1 MISSKKREE
10 KRQFILFIIT
20 GGTSAIINILSRI
33 ILSNFFR
40 FEIAIL
46 IAYGIGMITAFLLA
60 KRFVFLNSN
69 KSIKKS
75 FPAFALVNLLS
86 VLQTFFISKYIR
98 IFLINIFN
106 NIIIIDFI
114 SHLCG
119 VIFPIFSSF
128 FGHKYITFGDS
139 RK

>member
-46 IAYGIGMITAFLLA
+46 ISYGIGMITAFSLA
-60 KRFVFLNSN
+60 KRYVFLNSN
-69 KSIKKS
+69 KSIRKS
-75 FPAFALVNLLS
+75 FPAFALVNLIS
-86 VLQTFFISKYIR
+86 VLQTFLVSIFIKNWLI
-98 IFLINIFN
+98 IFFDNLSFIEL
-106 NIIIIDFI
+106 I
-114 SHLCG
+114 SHTCG
-119 VIFPIFSSF
+119 LGILVFTSF
-128 FGHKYITFGDS
+128 YGHKYITF
-139 RK
+139 K

>member
-1 MISSKKREE
+1 MISTKKREE

-20 GGTSAIINILSRI
+20 GGTSAIINIFSRI

-46 IAYGIGMITAFLLA
+46 ISYGIGMLIAFILA

-75 FPAFALVNLLS
+75 FPAFALVNLIS
-86 VLQTFFISKYIR
+86 VLQTFFVSILMKNWLI
-98 IFLINIFN
+98 IFFDNLLFIEL
-106 NIIIIDFI
+106 I
-114 SHLCG
+114 SHTCG
-119 VIFPIFSSF
+119 LGILVFTSF
-128 FGHKYITFGDS
+128 YGHKYITF
-139 RK
+139 K

>member
-46 IAYGIGMITAFLLA
+46 ISYGIGMITAFLLA
-60 KRFVFLNSN
+60 KRYVFLNSN
-69 KSIKKS
+69 KSIKKT
-75 FPAFALVNLLS
+75 FPAFALVNLIS
-86 VLQTFFISKYIR
+86 VLQTFFVS
-98 IFLINIFN
+98 IFIKNCLIVFFDNLSFIEL
-106 NIIIIDFI
+106 I
-114 SHLCG
+114 SHTCG
-119 VIFPIFSSF
+119 LGILVFTSF
-128 FGHKYITFGDS
+128 YGHKYITF
-139 RK
+139 K

>member
-60 KRFVFLNSN
+60 KRYVFLNSN

-75 FPAFALVNLLS
+75 FPAFALVNLIS
-86 VLQTFFISKYIR
+86 VLQTFFVS
-98 IFLINIFN
+98 IFIKNCLIVFFDNLSFIEL
-106 NIIIIDFI
+106 I
-114 SHLCG
+114 SHTCG
-119 VIFPIFSSF
+119 LGILVFTSF
-128 FGHKYITFGDS
+128 YGHKYITF
-139 RK
+139 K

>member
-1 MISSKKREE
+1 MLNLKKREE

-20 GGTSAIINILSRI
+20 GGTSAIINIFSRI

-46 IAYGIGMITAFLLA
+46 ISYGIGMLIAFILA

-75 FPAFALVNLLS
+75 FPAFALVNLIS
-86 VLQTFFISKYIR
+86 VLQTFFVS
-98 IFLINIFN
+98 IFIKSCLLILFKNLS
-106 NIIIIDFI
+106 IIELI
-114 SHLCG
+114 SHTCG
-119 VIFPIFSSF
+119 LGILVFTSF
-128 FGHKYITFGDS
+128 YGHKYITF
-139 RK
+139 K

>member
-46 IAYGIGMITAFLLA
+46 ISYGIGMITAFSLA
-60 KRFVFLNSN
+60 KRYVFLNSN
-69 KSIKKS
+69 KSIRKS
-75 FPAFALVNLLS
+75 FPAFALVNLIS
-86 VLQTFFISKYIR
+86 VLQTFLVSIFIKNWLI
-98 IFLINIFN
+98 IFFDNLSFIEL
-106 NIIIIDFI
+106 I
-114 SHLCG
+114 SHTFGLG
-119 VIFPIFSSF
+119 ILVFTSF
-128 FGHKYITFGDS
+128 YGHKYITF
-139 RK
+139 K

>member
-1 MISSKKREE
+1 MRKFQ
-10 KRQFILFIIT
+10 RQLINFIIT

-46 IAYGIGMITAFLLA
+46 ISYGIVMLIDFILA

-75 FPAFALVNLLS
+75 FPAFALVNLIS
-86 VLQTFFISKYIR
+86 VLQTFFVSILMKNWLI
-98 IFLINIFN
+98 IFFDNLLFIEL
-106 NIIIIDFI
+106 I
-114 SHLCG
+114 SHTCG
-119 VIFPIFSSF
+119 LGILVFTSF
-128 FGHKYITFGDS
+128 YGHKYITF
-139 RK
+139 K

>member
-1 MISSKKREE
+1 MLNLKKREE

-46 IAYGIGMITAFLLA
+46 ISYGIGMITAFLLA

-86 VLQTFFISKYIR
+86 VLQTFFVS
-98 IFLINIFN
+98 IFIKNWLINIFN
-106 NIIIIDFI
+106 NLSFIELI
-114 SHLCG
+114 SH
-119 VIFPIFSSF
+119 SF
-128 FGHKYITFGDS
+128 GLGILVFTSFYGHKYITF
-139 RK
+139 K

>member
-10 KRQFILFIIT
+10 KRQFIIFIIT

-46 IAYGIGMITAFLLA
+46 ISYGIGMIIAFLLA
-60 KRFVFLNSN
+60 KRYVFLNSN

-75 FPAFALVNLLS
+75 FPAFALVNLIS
-86 VLQTFFISKYIR
+86 VLQTFFVSIFIKKWLI
-98 IFLINIFN
+98 IFLDNLS
-106 NIIIIDFI
+106 FI
-114 SHLCG
+114 ELVAHTFGLG
-119 VIFPIFSSF
+119 ILVFTSF
-128 FGHKYITFGDS
+128 YGHKYITF
-139 RK
+139 K

>member
-46 IAYGIGMITAFLLA
+46 ISYGIGMITAFSLA
-60 KRFVFLNSN
+60 KRYVFLNSN
-69 KSIKKS
+69 KSIRKS
-75 FPAFALVNLLS
+75 FPAFALVNLIS
-86 VLQTFFISKYIR
+86 VLQTFLVSIFIKNWLI
-98 IFLINIFN
+98 IFFN
-106 NIIIIDFI
+106 NLLFIELI
-114 SHLCG
+114 SHTCG
-119 VIFPIFSSF
+119 LGILVFTSF
-128 FGHKYITFGDS
+128 YGHKYITF
-139 RK
+139 K

>member
-10 KRQFILFIIT
+10 KRQFILFLIT
-20 GGTSAIINILSRI
+20 GGTSAIINIFSRI

-46 IAYGIGMITAFLLA
+46 ISYGIGMLIAFILA

-75 FPAFALVNLLS
+75 FPAFALVNLIS
-86 VLQTFFISKYIR
+86 VLQTFFVS
-98 IFLINIFN
+98 IFIKKWLIIFFDN
-106 NIIIIDFI
+106 LLFIELI
-114 SHLCG
+114 SHTCG
-119 VIFPIFSSF
+119 LGILVFTSF
-128 FGHKYITFGDS
+128 YGHKYITF
-139 RK
+139 K

>member
-46 IAYGIGMITAFLLA
+46 ISYGIGMITAFSLA
-60 KRFVFLNSN
+60 KRYVFLNSN

-75 FPAFALVNLLS
+75 FPAFALVNLIS
-86 VLQTFFISKYIR
+86 VLQTFFVS
-98 IFLINIFN
+98 IFIKSWLLILFKNLS
-106 NIIIIDFI
+106 IIELI
-114 SHLCG
+114 SHTCG
-119 VIFPIFSSF
+119 LGILVFTSF
-128 FGHKYITFGDS
+128 YGHKYITF
-139 RK
+139 K